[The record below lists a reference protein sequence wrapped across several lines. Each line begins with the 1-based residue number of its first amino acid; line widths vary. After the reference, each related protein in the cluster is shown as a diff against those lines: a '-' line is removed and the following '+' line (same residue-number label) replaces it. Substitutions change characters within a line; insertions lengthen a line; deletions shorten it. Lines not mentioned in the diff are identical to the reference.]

1 MASRTIS
8 AALVATLSVAI
19 VGVDAQA
26 PRTAPV
32 YDFEDADPACQATT
46 LVSTGGA
53 APNDLRTLAIRW
65 IGYANFELAYN
76 GQVLLL
82 DAAFDRGSI
91 FPPLGFNIPDVKRV
105 DAILIGHGH
114 ADHMS
119 DAAAVATRTKAMVIG
134 APVTADKLLSQSVD
148 PKQVRRVTGRGGE
161 VIELRGIKIEPILG
175 RHSVRQ
181 TEITGPFEKVLQAV
195 STPLT
200 PAQVAEQKVI
210 NQRGVNDPRLANEG
224 TITYLITLDT
234 GFTVLFR
241 DSAGDITDFERAAM
255 ARVGRVDVAIVA
267 SANTYVNT
275 LASQKAL
282 EYARIY
288 RPGVFIPAH
297 HDAPYNDLWRSTE
310 PMFQVMKDD
319 NPNLITISKGYREP
333 VCFRTAFSVGATH
346 DSHRE

>member
-1 MASRTIS
+1 MASRTRS
-8 AALVATLSVAI
+8 LALLVALSVAT
-19 VGVDAQA
+19 VAVEAQA
-26 PRTAPV
+26 PRPAPV
-32 YDFEDADPACQATT
+32 YDFERGDPACQATT

-53 APNDLRTLAIRW
+53 APNDLHTLAIRW

-91 FPPLGFNIPDVKRV
+91 FPPLGFSIPDVKRV

-119 DAAAVATRTKAMVIG
+119 DAAAVATRTKALVVG

-148 PKQVRRVTGRGGE
+148 ARQIRRVTGHGGE
-161 VIELRGIKIEPILG
+161 LIELRGIKIEPILG

-181 TEITGPFEKVLQAV
+181 TEITGPFEKALESV

-210 NQRGVNDPRLANEG
+210 NARGVNDPRLTTEG

-241 DSAGDITDFERAAM
+241 DSAGDITEFERAAM
-255 ARVGRVDVAIVA
+255 ARLGRVDVAIVA
-267 SANTYVNT
+267 SANTYVNA
-275 LASQKAL
+275 LASEKAL
-282 EYARIY
+282 EYARTY
-288 RPGVFIPAH
+288 KPGVFIPAH

-319 NPNLITISKGYREP
+319 NPRLITISKAYREP
-333 VCFRTAFSVGATH
+333 VCFRTSFAAGAT
-346 DSHRE
+346 R